1 VQALWIEEQTHT
13 TATAT
18 DLAEEMGEAS
28 MTQQGRPTR
37 RGIVSTA
44 AALALTAACAHV
56 AIAAKPAP
64 TAPIAARAAR
74 TLTVN
79 DTGHLI
85 LLHASGEILS
95 EVGPVSGTLPGAANV
110 RLDVGSE
117 HVTASFTIR
126 VRGGGSITGTGH
138 ATLHSSG
145 RYTSFGGTLSVTRG
159 TGRYAHAHGAGK
171 LYGVIERKSE
181 DLTVQTREGTLHY

>member
-1 VQALWIEEQTHT
+1 MQALWIEEQTHP
-13 TATAT
+13 TAT
-18 DLAEEMGEAS
+18 DLEEEMGEAS

-56 AIAAKPAP
+56 AIAARPAP
-64 TAPIAARAAR
+64 TAPLAARAAR
-74 TLTVN
+74 TLAVN
-79 DTGHLI
+79 DTGHLL

-95 EVGPVSGTLPGAANV
+95 EVGPVSGTLPGTANV

-117 HVTASFTIR
+117 HVSASFTIR
-126 VRGGGSITGTGH
+126 VRGGGSITGTGR

-159 TGRYAHAHGAGK
+159 TGRYAHARGNGK

-181 DLTVQTREGTLHY
+181 DLTVQTREGTLNY